1 MSTYGNVIL
10 ISALLSQVISNVPA
24 TIVLSGFTHN
34 YSALSWGVNL
44 GGNGLIPA
52 SLANI
57 IALRLAGGRN
67 LWFRFHFYSIPFFL
81 ITLLLFLFLTH

>member
-1 MSTYGNVIL
+1 VGGQS
-10 ISALLSQVISNVPA
+10 
-24 TIVLSGFTHN
+24 
-34 YSALSWGVNL
+34 